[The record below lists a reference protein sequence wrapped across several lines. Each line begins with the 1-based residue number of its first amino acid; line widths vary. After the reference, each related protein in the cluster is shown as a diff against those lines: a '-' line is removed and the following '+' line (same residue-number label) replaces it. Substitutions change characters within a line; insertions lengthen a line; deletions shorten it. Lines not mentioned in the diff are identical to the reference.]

1 MSQMFFFF
9 ICDPYLMCFL
19 RQFEF
24 YKPIIIQVRP
34 SSKMTLVGQGMSQQ
48 SHNSVQKT
56 LSSLTS
62 IDLGFRA
69 PAAVFEELFW
79 LMTKQSHWHWLHD
92 TCRIETR
99 AAKCSIWLTSF
110 NTTCD
115 WLLPL
120 EGCRLFTQSDAGR
133 IYYMM

>member
-24 YKPIIIQVRP
+24 YKPIIIQIRP

-69 PAAVFEELFW
+69 PAAVFAEL
-79 LMTKQSHWHWLHD
+79 L
-92 TCRIETR
+92 
-99 AAKCSIWLTSF
+99 
-110 NTTCD
+110 
-115 WLLPL
+115 
-120 EGCRLFTQSDAGR
+120 
-133 IYYMM
+133 